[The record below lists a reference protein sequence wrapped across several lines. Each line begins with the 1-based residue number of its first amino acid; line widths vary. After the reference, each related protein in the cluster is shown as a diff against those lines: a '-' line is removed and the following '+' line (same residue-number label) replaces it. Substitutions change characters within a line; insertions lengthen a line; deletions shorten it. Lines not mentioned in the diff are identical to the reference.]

1 MKKLLCLWLNNY
13 CRLDDFE
20 KDKGFLFDDLCINL
34 SSNFSVV
41 CKKNGSSVE
50 VEIEKKENASFRKGF
65 FGPNL
70 DDVKVLVGENGTG
83 KTTVLSTL
91 FKVLTNKESYTSS
104 SHEFFLVYIE
114 DKKIFVANP
123 RSIKIKVTQYP
134 KELSLPEKFLKKQ
147 DDVFSKDL
155 PLFFS
160 PEFKTSTNQLIDSD
174 YKNIS
179 TNGYFYRDK
188 KDLIGE
194 NVLDQEDF
202 LAIDSQICFSKM
214 ESKRII
220 ELLLNAGETF
230 FKLIPIPQMMLMK
243 PTQENIDVGINETVK
258 LILDDCDTANSVMDL
273 IPELNNDEELIH
285 DLSESDFLTENDKSV
300 LSKKINSYIADC
312 YENSCKD
319 VDEKFLFAGM
329 LSCIRTFWSKSPKTS
344 SKLFFDID
352 WKSLK
357 NYPKKTINDF
367 FEKNKSNGIGRFGLR
382 LNTIIKRTQ
391 FNQKKDPFIVF
402 DFSTRKGNGVLREVR
417 DIYNHMYYLYPP
429 FSFEFTRPLSSGEK
443 QFISLY
449 SRLYDSLLKAAQKG
463 ISLDSVYLLI
473 DEADVFMHPEWQRKW
488 FYVFVNLIHD
498 MQERFKEIPADLNS
512 PQKTPILGYRE
523 IIKIQLIVATHS
535 PFMLTDCLNENVVKL
550 RRENFGPVKCIE
562 DNLRPLAGNILD
574 ILKTGFFLGGTTGKL
589 TGDKIDEIID
599 KVQKNEKVTDNEM
612 KFLEYIGNPIMKTL
626 LKRKISQGAFFD

>member
-449 SRLYDSLLKAAQKG
+449 SRLYDCFLKAAKKKLP
-463 ISLDSVYLLI
+463 LDSVYLFI

-512 PQKTPILGYRE
+512 PQKTPILGCRE

-550 RRENFGPVKCIE
+550 KRENFGPVKCIE
-562 DNLRPLAGNILD
+562 DNSKPLAGNILD
-574 ILKTGFFLGGTTGKL
+574 ILQTCFFLGGTTGEL
-589 TGDKIDEIID
+589 TGEKIDKIID
-599 KVQKNEKVTDNEM
+599 KIQRKENVTDNDM